1 MVFDAPSFLPAL
13 PEMFLLM
20 AASLGLL
27 ADVFS
32 PERYRGFTYQ
42 LTQAGLITTAL
53 LVLLVYPDEPQIT
66 FSGTFVNDG
75 MGAVLKLFV
84 LLVTYVVFFYSK
96 EYLRERNLFKG
107 EYFIL
112 GLFAVLG
119 MMVLVSAHSLLTI
132 YLGLELL
139 SLALYALVALHR
151 DSLAASEAA
160 MKYFVL
166 GALAS
171 GMLLYGM
178 SMLYGVTG
186 TLNLA
191 EVGQFSA
198 QQSEQNLVLVVG
210 LVFIV
215 VAVAF
220 KLGAVPF
227 HMWIPDVYEGAPTS
241 VTLFL
246 GTAPKVAA
254 FAMLIRLLVEGL
266 GGLQSDWT
274 QMLIPLAVLSLAIG
288 NIVAIAQTNLKRML
302 AYSTIAHVGFLFL
315 GVIAGTAAG
324 YAASMFYTITYTLMA
339 MGAFGMIIL
348 LSRAGFESD
357 CLEDF
362 RGLNDRSAWLA
373 FLMLVFMMSMA
384 GIPPFLGFWAKWAV
398 LLEVVNAGMIWLA
411 VLAVVFSI
419 IGLFY
424 YLRLVRLMYFDR
436 SEAMERIT
444 AGFDVRVM
452 MSTNALA
459 ILALGIYPGGL
470 MALCT
475 SVLSS

>member
-1 MVFDAPSFLPAL
+1 MAFEAPSFLPAL
-13 PEMFLLM
+13 PEIFLLTV
-20 AASLGLL
+20 ALLGLL
-27 ADVFS
+27 VDVFS
-32 PERYRGFTYQ
+32 PERYRAFTYQ
-42 LTQAGLITTAL
+42 LTQAGLITTAV

-66 FSGTFVNDG
+66 FSQTFVNDD

-84 LLVTYVVFFYSK
+84 LLVTYVVFVYSK
-96 EYLRERNLFKG
+96 DYLRERNLFKG

-112 GLFAVLG
+112 GLYAVLG
-119 MMVLVSAHSLLTI
+119 MMVLVSARSLLTV

-139 SLALYALVALHR
+139 SLALYALVAMHR

-171 GMLLYGM
+171 GMLLYGL

-186 TLNLA
+186 SLDLL
-191 EVGQFSA
+191 EVAQFVTEET
-198 QQSEQNLVLVVG
+198 EQNLALVVG

-215 VAVAF
+215 VAIAF

-246 GTAPKVAA
+246 GTAPKIAA
-254 FAMLIRLLVEGL
+254 FAMLMRLLVEGL
-266 GGLQSDWT
+266 GGLQGDWT
-274 QMLIPLAVLSLAIG
+274 QMLVPLAVLSLAVG

-315 GVIAGTAAG
+315 GIIAGSPEG
-324 YAASMFYTITYTLMA
+324 YAASMFYTIVYALMA

-373 FLMLVFMMSMA
+373 FLMLVLMMSMA
-384 GIPPFLGFWAKWAV
+384 GVPPFLGFWAKWSV
-398 LLEVVNAGMIWLA
+398 LLEVVSSGMIWLA
-411 VLAVVFSI
+411 VVAVIFSI
-419 IGLFY
+419 IGLYY

-436 SEAMERIT
+436 AEAMERVT
-444 AGFDVRVM
+444 AGFNLQVM

-459 ILALGIYPGGL
+459 ILALGIYPSGL
-470 MALCT
+470 MALCA
-475 SVLSS
+475 SVLVS

>member
-1 MVFDAPSFLPAL
+1 MVFEVPIFLPVL
-13 PEMFLLM
+13 PEMFLLTV
-20 AASLGLL
+20 ASLGLVV
-27 ADVFS
+27 DVFS
-32 PERYRGFTYQ
+32 PERYRAFTYQ
-42 LTQAGLITTAL
+42 LTQAGLITTAA
-53 LVLLVYPDEPQIT
+53 LVLLVYPDQPQTT
-66 FSGTFVNDG
+66 FGETFINDE

-96 EYLRERNLFKG
+96 EYLRDRNLFRG

-119 MMVLVSAHSLLTI
+119 MMVLVSARSLLTV

-139 SLALYALVALHR
+139 SLALYALVAMHR
-151 DSLAASEAA
+151 DSLVASEAA

-186 TLNLA
+186 TLHLL
-191 EVGQFSA
+191 EIGQFA
-198 QQSEQNLVLVVG
+198 AEQTDQDLVLVVG

-215 VAVAF
+215 VAIAF

-246 GTAPKVAA
+246 GTAPKIAA
-254 FAMLIRLLVEGL
+254 FAMLMRLLVEGL
-266 GGLQSDWT
+266 AGLQGHWT
-274 QMLIPLAVLSLAIG
+274 QMLVPLAVLSLAVG

-302 AYSTIAHVGFLFL
+302 AYSTIAHIGFLFL
-315 GVIAGTAAG
+315 GIIAGSPSG
-324 YAASMFYTITYTLMA
+324 YAAAMFYTIAYSLMA
-339 MGAFGMIIL
+339 LGAFGMIVL

-362 RGLNDRSAWLA
+362 KGLNDRSAWLA
-373 FLMLVFMMSMA
+373 FLMMVLMMSMA
-384 GIPPFLGFWAKWAV
+384 GVPPFLGFWAKWSV
-398 LLEVVNAGMIWLA
+398 LLEIVRAGMIWLA
-411 VLAVVFSI
+411 VVAVIFSI
-419 IGLFY
+419 VGLYY

-436 SEAMERIT
+436 PESIERIT
-444 AGFDVRVM
+444 AGVDVQVM

-459 ILALGIYPGGL
+459 ILALGIYPTGL
-470 MALCT
+470 MALCV
-475 SVLSS
+475 SVLVP

>member
-1 MVFDAPSFLPAL
+1 MPFDAPSFLPAL
-13 PEMFLLM
+13 PEMFLLTV
-20 AASLGLL
+20 ASLGLL
-27 ADVFS
+27 VDVFS
-32 PERYRGFTYQ
+32 PERYRAFTYQ
-42 LTQAGLITTAL
+42 LAQAGLITTAI
-53 LVLLVYPDEPQIT
+53 LVLLVYPEEPQTT
-66 FSGTFVNDG
+66 FSQTFVNDG
-75 MGAVLKLFV
+75 MGAVLKLFA
-84 LLVTYVVFFYSK
+84 LLVSYVAFFYSK
-96 EYLRERNLFKG
+96 DYLRERNLFKG

-119 MMVLVSAHSLLTI
+119 MLVLISARSLLTV

-139 SLALYALVALHR
+139 SLSLYALVAMHR

-186 TLNLA
+186 SLDLF
-191 EVGQFSA
+191 EIGQFA
-198 QQSEQNLVLVVG
+198 AGESEQNLVLVFGV
-210 LVFIV
+210 VFIV
-215 VAVAF
+215 VAIAF

-227 HMWIPDVYEGAPTS
+227 HMWIPDVYEGAPTA

-246 GTAPKVAA
+246 GTAPKIAA
-254 FAMLIRLLVEGL
+254 FAMLMRLLVEGL
-266 GGLQSDWT
+266 GGLQADWT
-274 QMLIPLAVLSLAIG
+274 QMLVPLAVLSLAIG

-302 AYSTIAHVGFLFL
+302 AYSTIAHIGFLFL
-315 GVIAGTAAG
+315 GVIAGTPSG
-324 YAASMFYTITYTLMA
+324 YAASMFYTIAYALMA
-339 MGAFGMIIL
+339 LGAFGMIIL

-357 CLEDF
+357 QLEDF
-362 RGLNDRSAWLA
+362 TGLNDRSSWLA
-373 FLMLVFMMSMA
+373 FLMLVLMMSMA
-384 GIPPFLGFWAKWAV
+384 GVPPFLGFWAKWAV
-398 LLEVVNAGMIWLA
+398 LLEVVRAGWIWLA
-411 VLAVVFSI
+411 VLAVIFSI

-444 AGFDVRVM
+444 ASFNLRVM

-459 ILALGIYPGGL
+459 ILALGIYPSGL

-475 SVLSS
+475 SVLVP

>member
-1 MVFDAPSFLPAL
+1 MAFVAPSFLPAL
-13 PEMFLLM
+13 AEMFLLTV
-20 AASLGLL
+20 ASLGLL
-27 ADVFS
+27 VDVFT
-32 PERYRGFTYQ
+32 PDRYRAFTYQ
-42 LTQAGLITTAL
+42 LAQAGLITTAAL
-53 LVLLVYPDEPQIT
+53 ILLVYPDEPQTT
-66 FSGTFVNDG
+66 FSHTFVNDD

-96 EYLRERNLFKG
+96 DYLRERNLFKG

-119 MMVLVSAHSLLTI
+119 MMVLISARTLLTV

-139 SLALYALVALHR
+139 SLALYALVAMHR
-151 DSLAASEAA
+151 DSLVASEAA

-186 TLNLA
+186 TLDLA
-191 EVGQFSA
+191 EVGRFVAEQA
-198 QQSEQNLVLVVG
+198 EQNLVLVVG

-215 VAVAF
+215 VAIAF

-246 GTAPKVAA
+246 GTAPKIAA
-254 FAMLIRLLVEGL
+254 FAMLMRLLVEGL
-266 GGLQSDWT
+266 GGLQGDWT
-274 QMLIPLAVLSLAIG
+274 QMLIPLAVLSLAVG
-288 NIVAIAQTNLKRML
+288 NIVAIAQSNLKRML

-315 GVIAGTAAG
+315 GIIAGSPAG
-324 YAASMFYTITYTLMA
+324 YAASMFYTIAYALMA

-362 RGLNDRSAWLA
+362 RGLNDRSSWLA
-373 FLMLVFMMSMA
+373 FLMLVLMMSMA
-384 GIPPFLGFWAKWAV
+384 GVPPFLGFWAKWSV
-398 LLEVVNAGMIWLA
+398 LLEVVNAGMVWLA

-419 IGLFY
+419 VGLYY
-424 YLRLVRLMYFDR
+424 YLRVVRLMYFDR
-436 SEAMERIT
+436 SETMERIT
-444 AGFDVRVM
+444 AGFNFQVM

-459 ILALGIYPGGL
+459 ILALGIYPSGL
-470 MALCT
+470 MALCA
-475 SVLSS
+475 SVLVA

>member
-1 MVFDAPSFLPAL
+1 MAFDAPEFLPAL
-13 PEMFLLM
+13 PEMFLL
-20 AASLGLL
+20 AIASLGLL
-27 ADVFS
+27 ADAFF
-32 PERYRGFTYQ
+32 PERYRAFTYQ
-42 LTQAGLITTAL
+42 FAQAGLVTTAV
-53 LVLLVYPDEPQIT
+53 LVLLTYPGEPQIT
-66 FSGTFVNDG
+66 FSQTFINDG

-96 EYLRERNLFKG
+96 DYLRERNLFTG

-119 MMVLVSAHSLLTI
+119 MMVLISARSLLTI

-139 SLALYALVALHR
+139 SLSLYVLVAIHR
-151 DSLAASEAA
+151 DSLMASEAA

-178 SMLYGVTG
+178 SMLYGITG
-186 TLNLA
+186 SLDLQ
-191 EVGQFSA
+191 EVSEFVAG
-198 QQSEQNLVLVVG
+198 QSEPNLVLVLG

-215 VAVAF
+215 VAIAF

-227 HMWIPDVYEGAPTS
+227 HMWVPDVYEGAPTS

-246 GTAPKVAA
+246 GTAPKLAA
-254 FAMLIRLLVEGL
+254 FAMLMRLLVDGL
-266 GGLQSDWT
+266 GGLQGDWT
-274 QMLIPLAVLSLAIG
+274 QMLVPLAVLSLAVG

-315 GVIAGTAAG
+315 GIIAGSPAG
-324 YAASMFYTITYTLMA
+324 YAASMFYIIAYSLMA
-339 MGAFGMIIL
+339 MGAFGMIIV

-357 CLEDF
+357 ALEDF
-362 RGLNDRSAWLA
+362 KGLNDRSSWLA
-373 FLMLVFMMSMA
+373 FLMLVLMLSMA
-384 GIPPFLGFWAKWAV
+384 GVPPFLGFWAKWSV
-398 LLEVVNAGMIWLA
+398 LLEIVNAGMVWLA
-411 VLAVVFSI
+411 VLAILFSVV
-419 IGLFY
+419 GLYY

-444 AGFDVRVM
+444 AGFSLRVM

-459 ILALGIYPGGL
+459 ILALGIYPSGL
-470 MALCT
+470 MALCA
-475 SVLSS
+475 SVLVP

>member
-1 MVFDAPSFLPAL
+1 MAFDAPSFLPAL
-13 PEMFLLM
+13 PEMFLLTV
-20 AASLGLL
+20 ASLGLL
-27 ADVFS
+27 VDVFS
-32 PERYRGFTYQ
+32 PQRYRAFTYQ
-42 LTQAGLITTAL
+42 LSQAGLITTFV
-53 LVLLVYPDEPQIT
+53 LVLFIYPDEPQTT
-66 FSGTFVNDG
+66 FSQTFINDG

-107 EYFIL
+107 EYFVL

-119 MMVLVSAHSLLTI
+119 MMVLVSARSLLTI

-139 SLALYALVALHR
+139 SLSLYALVAMHR

-160 MKYFVL
+160 MKFFVL

-186 TLNLA
+186 TLNLL
-191 EVGQFSA
+191 EIGQFVA
-198 QQSEQNLVLVVG
+198 EQSEQNLVLVVG

-215 VAVAF
+215 VAIAF

-246 GTAPKVAA
+246 GTAPKIAA
-254 FAMLIRLLVEGL
+254 FAMLMRLLVEGL

-274 QMLIPLAVLSLAIG
+274 QMLVPLAVLSLAVG

-315 GVIAGTAAG
+315 GVIAGSPAG
-324 YAASMFYTITYTLMA
+324 YAASMFYTIAYSLMA
-339 MGAFGMIIL
+339 MGAFGMIIV

-357 CLEDF
+357 GLEDF
-362 RGLNDRSAWLA
+362 RGLNDRSSWLA
-373 FLMLVFMMSMA
+373 FLMLVLMMSMA
-384 GIPPFLGFWAKWAV
+384 GVPPFLGFWAKWSV
-398 LLEVVNAGMIWLA
+398 LLEIVNAGMVWLA
-411 VLAVVFSI
+411 VLAVIFSI
-419 IGLFY
+419 IGLYY

-436 SEAMERIT
+436 PEARERIT
-444 AGFDVRVM
+444 AGFDVRIM

-475 SVLSS
+475 SVLVP